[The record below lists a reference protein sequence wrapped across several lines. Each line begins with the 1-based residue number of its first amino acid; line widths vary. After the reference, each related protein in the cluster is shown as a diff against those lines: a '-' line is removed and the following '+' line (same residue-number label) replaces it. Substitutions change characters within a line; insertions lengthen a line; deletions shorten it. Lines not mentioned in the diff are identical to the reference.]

1 MSLAAHKQT
10 NNCYKQPN
18 RDDRE
23 RGIAALPAYVAAST
37 DMLCFETPD
46 YGDRAWCRLERAVAF
61 AFMFSGV
68 CCSPPAATNLA
79 HAVCASCTRRVF
91 LLSAHN
97 LLLDEHLPVRNYKCN
112 VLCDVISLRRSIFS
126 R

>member
-1 MSLAAHKQT
+1 
-10 NNCYKQPN
+10 
-18 RDDRE
+18 
-23 RGIAALPAYVAAST
+23 
-37 DMLCFETPD
+37 MLCFETPD

-91 LLSAHN
+91 LLHAHCSLTSICPCEITVAMCFAMSFACVYFLSLTSGVAHN
-97 LLLDEHLPVRNYKCN
+97 TKTHSVFLERLFFALAV
-112 VLCDVISLRRSIFS
+112 
-126 R
+126 